1 MGNPPWDLRVSEASN
16 GDDDEVADDE
26 LRNMS
31 LRSDHVI
38 MEDGAPRGVEGALR
52 VAKHRAMIFSG
63 AMRRMI

>member
-1 MGNPPWDLRVSEASN
+1 MGNPPWDLRVSKASN

-38 MEDGAPRGVEGALR
+38 MEATVEGRCYDLGSYEKDDLGR
-52 VAKHRAMIFSG
+52 DKL
-63 AMRRMI
+63 